1 VVIGEKD
8 LYSKRNT
15 IRQRLHNLALFPKQ
29 IRLREPRE
37 EDGSEIWQ
45 LVKSTGV
52 LDLNSPYSYI
62 MLCKY
67 FSGTCVVAEYENKIV
82 GFLSAFRPPGRTDV
96 IFVWQVAVA
105 CSQHRKG
112 LGAALLKELLKRREC
127 AGIRFLETTVTP
139 SNIPSQSLFKKLA
152 RDVGAHCEVE
162 KCFPTDLFPAANH
175 EPELMY
181 RIGPIKNE
189 FKRESEAM
197 SSANVHRT
205 VHESI

>member
-1 VVIGEKD
+1 VAGEKD
-8 LYSKRNT
+8 LYGKRNT
-15 IRQRLHNLALFPKQ
+15 SCGKLRNLTLFSQKV
-29 IRLREPRE
+29 RFREPRE
-37 EDGSEIWQ
+37 EDGSEIWK

-52 LDLNSPYSYI
+52 LDLNSAYSYI
-62 MLCKY
+62 MLSKY
-67 FSGTCVVAEYENKIV
+67 FSGTCVVAEYKNRIV
-82 GFLSAFRPPGRTDV
+82 GFLSAFRPPGCTDV

-112 LGAALLKELLKRREC
+112 LGTALLKELLKRREC

-152 RDVGAHCEVE
+152 RDVGAHCEVQE
-162 KCFPTDLFPAANH
+162 CFPAELFPTDNH

-181 RIGPIKNE
+181 RIGPIKKE